1 MSPFERGMQKSMTES
16 NTIPH
21 LYLHEEFDITEIERM
36 RKSLKANNQKVT
48 VMGILIKTFSLALKQ
63 YPRMNSVYQPAVNP
77 YEYEVHPSHNVSI
90 AIDSPNGLVVPH
102 IKNVESLNL
111 GGIQGELERLRNLAK
126 DAKLTGKELQGG
138 TICLSNIGTIGGTH
152 ACPLILPPQVCIVAI
167 GKLQTVPR
175 YIEGQL
181 SERKVINV
189 SYGCDHRVIDGATA
203 ARFSNTWK
211 QLIENPYL
219 SISQMI

>member
-1 MSPFERGMQKSMTES
+1 MNGYEKGMQKSMTES

-21 LYLHEEFDITEIERM
+21 LYLHEQLDITELDKM
-36 RKSLKANNQKVT
+36 RKSLKQANKKVT
-48 VMGILIKTFSLALKQ
+48 VMGILVKTFSLALKQ
-63 YPRMNSVYQPAVNP
+63 VPKMNSVYKPEENP
-77 YEYEVHPSHNVSI
+77 FEYSIHPNHNVSI

-102 IKNVESLNL
+102 IKNVNNISLL
-111 GGIQGELERLRNLAK
+111 DIQNELQRLRNLAK
-126 DAKLTGKELQGG
+126 DSKLTSKELVGG

-167 GKLQTVPR
+167 GKLQSVPQYR
-175 YIEGQL
+175 NGQL
-181 SERKVINV
+181 VERKVINV
-189 SYGCDHRVIDGATA
+189 SFGCDHRVVDGATV

-219 SISQMI
+219 SIA